1 MEVKVDAHKLDD
13 GTYSIPNGGTIKREH
28 ETLTPNGNKL
38 DGRWAYRSA
47 NGDLVDYD
55 KYIND
60 LAERQNINLYCE
72 SNIKQSVASHATAEQ
87 TG

>member
-13 GTYSIPNGGTIKREH
+13 DTYSIPNGGTIKREH

-47 NGDLVDYD
+47 NGDLVDFD

-72 SNIKQSVASHATAEQ
+72 SNIK
-87 TG
+87 